1 MPIKV
6 LVVDDSALI
15 RHILSEIVTREPA
28 LTLVGAAPD
37 AYAAKRMVQE
47 FKPDVITLDIEMPK
61 VDGLRFL
68 EVMMKAMPTPVV
80 MISTLTERGAD
91 ATLRAL
97 ELGAV
102 DFMAKPKLGVA
113 EGMAEYAAL
122 IVEKIKAAANSTL
135 GHPTQTRC
143 TKHASMR
150 YTGTEK
156 LIGIG
161 ASTGG
166 TEAIKD
172 VIMHFPRNAPAT
184 IISQHMPPGFT
195 TTYAK
200 RLDSLCEIT
209 VKEAQGGERL
219 LPGFAYLA
227 PGNKHVKVE
236 RSSADYRLI
245 LDDGPKVSG
254 HKPSV
259 DVMFNSLAEHAGANA
274 VGVLLT
280 GMGRDGAAGLKH
292 MHSKGSVT
300 FCQDEKTCVIFGMPK
315 VAIEMGGASYVKPLE
330 ALSDAILDTLESM
343 GAGTRF

>member
-15 RHILSEIVTREPA
+15 RKVLSEIIQSDSS
-28 LTLVGAAPD
+28 LLLVGAAPD
-37 AYAAKRMVQE
+37 AYVAKRMVQE
-47 FKPDVITLDIEMPK
+47 FRPDVITLDIEMPK

-68 EVMMKAMPTPVV
+68 EVMMKAVPTPVV
-80 MISTLTERGAD
+80 MISTLTESGAN

-113 EGMAEYAAL
+113 QGMNDYAHT
-122 IVEKIKAAANSTL
+122 IIQKVKAAAKSKL
-135 GHPTQTRC
+135 SHPTETRC
-143 TKHASMR
+143 SKHAAMR

-172 VIMHFPRNAPAT
+172 VIMHFPKNAPAT
-184 IISQHMPPGFT
+184 VISQHMPPGFT

-200 RLDSLCEIT
+200 RLDSLCEVT
-209 VKEAQGGERL
+209 VREAKGGERL
-219 LPGFAYLA
+219 LPGYAYLA
-227 PGNKHVKVE
+227 PGHRHLKVE
-236 RSSADYRLI
+236 RSGADYRLA

-259 DVMFNSLAEHAGANA
+259 DVMFKSLAEHAGENA

-280 GMGRDGAAGLKH
+280 GMGRDGAMGLKA
-292 MHSKGSVT
+292 MKEKGAIT
-300 FCQDEKTCVIFGMPK
+300 FCQDEESCLIYGMPK
-315 VAIEMGGASYVKPLE
+315 AAVEIDAASYVLSL
-330 ALSDAILDTLESM
+330 ADISDAILDTLERL
-343 GAGTRF
+343 GAGSRL